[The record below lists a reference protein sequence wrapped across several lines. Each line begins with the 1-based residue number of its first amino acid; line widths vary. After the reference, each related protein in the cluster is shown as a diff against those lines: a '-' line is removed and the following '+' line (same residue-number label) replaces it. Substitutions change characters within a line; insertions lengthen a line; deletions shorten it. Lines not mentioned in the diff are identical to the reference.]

1 MTSRRSI
8 LRGVSTVLIAAGV
21 LMLVDATLTVA
32 WQEPVTAL
40 IAKLRQGQLNDDLD
54 KLERAGPTPLEQRAL
69 DHLHTDRQRVAFLA
83 RSLRRRLAAG
93 EAAGRIR
100 IRKIDA
106 DYVVVKGTDPAA
118 LRKGPGIYDHT
129 PFPGARGTTG
139 IAGHRTT
146 YLAPF
151 RHIDELGPGDDIE
164 VDMPYA
170 TFHYRVQYHQ
180 VVPNTDW
187 KIIRPQGYERLVLS
201 ACHPLYSSSHRWVVY
216 ARGMSAT
223 LKGGATVALPG

>member
-1 MTSRRSI
+1 VTTRRI
-8 LRGVSTVLIAAGV
+8 VRGVSTVLITAGL
-21 LMLVDATLTVA
+21 LMLLDAGLTVA

-40 IAKLRQGQLNDDLD
+40 IAKLRQNQLGDDLD

-69 DHLHTDRQRVAFLA
+69 SQLRTDRARVAFLA
-83 RSLRRRLAAG
+83 RSLRRRLRDG

-106 DYVVVKGTDPAA
+106 NYVIVNGTDPAA

-151 RHIDELGPGDDIE
+151 RHIDRLGPGDDIE

-170 TFHYRVQYHQ
+170 TFHYRVQGRQIVTPHS
-180 VVPNTDW
+180 VW
-187 KIIRPQGYERLVLS
+187 IIRRVAYDRLVLS
-201 ACHPLYSSSHRWVVY
+201 ACHPLYSAAKRIVVF
-216 ARGMSAT
+216 ARLASVQQRSNS
-223 LKGGATVALPG
+223 LKR

>member
-1 MTSRRSI
+1 
-8 LRGVSTVLIAAGV
+8 
-21 LMLVDATLTVA
+21 MLVDAGLTVT

-40 IAKLRQGQLNDDLD
+40 IAKLRQHQLGNDLD
-54 KLERAGPTPLEQRAL
+54 ELAAARPTPTERRAL
-69 DHLHTDRQRVAFLA
+69 SHLRTDRQRVAFLA
-83 RSLRRRLAAG
+83 RSLRRRLEPG

-106 DYVVVKGTDPAA
+106 SFVIVKGTDPAS

-151 RHIDELGPGDDIE
+151 RHIDRLGSGDDIE
-164 VDMPYA
+164 IDMPYA
-170 TFHYRVQYHQ
+170 TLHYRVERRQI
-180 VVPNTDW
+180 VTPNSVW
-187 KIIRPQGYERLVLS
+187 IIRRVAYDRLVLS
-201 ACHPLYSSSHRWVVY
+201 ACHPLYSAAKRIVVF
-216 ARGMSAT
+216 ARLAS
-223 LKGGATVALPG
+223 VQQV

>member
-1 MTSRRSI
+1 MTSRRSL

-21 LMLVDATLTVA
+21 LMLADAALTVA

-40 IAKLRQGQLNDDLD
+40 IAKLRQGRLNDDLD
-54 KLERAGPTPLEQRAL
+54 KLERAGPTPIEQRAL

-83 RSLRRRLAAG
+83 RSLRRRLSDG

-106 DYVVVKGTDPAA
+106 SYVIVKGTDPAA
-118 LRKGPGIYDHT
+118 LRRGPGIYDHT

-151 RHIDELGPGDDIE
+151 RKVNELKKGNRVI
-164 VDMPYA
+164 VTMPYGRFTYTVERLQIVPPTA
-170 TFHYRVQYHQ
+170 LWVINRVSY
-180 VVPNTDW
+180 D
-187 KIIRPQGYERLVLS
+187 RLVLS
-201 ACHPLYSSSHRWVVY
+201 ACHPLYSAAKRIIVF
-216 ARGMSAT
+216 ARLTDVQPRGKAVRS
-223 LKGGATVALPG
+223 

>member
-1 MTSRRSI
+1 MKGRSV

-21 LMLVDATLTVA
+21 LMLIDAGLTIA

-40 IAKLRQGQLNDDLD
+40 LGKLRQNQLGDDLH
-54 KLERAGPTPLEQRAL
+54 KLEQAGPTVVEQRAL
-69 DHLHTDRQRVAFLA
+69 DHLRTDRQRVAFLA
-83 RSLRRRLAAG
+83 RSLRRRLPPGA
-93 EAAGRIR
+93 AAGRIR
-100 IRKIDA
+100 IRKIHA
-106 DYVVVKGTDPAA
+106 SYVIVKGTDPAS

-151 RHIDELGPGDDIE
+151 RHVDRLRPGDDIE

-170 TFHYRVQYHQ
+170 TFHYRVQHRQ
-180 VVPNTDW
+180 IVTPDSTW
-187 KIIRPQGYERLVLS
+187 IIRRVAYDRLVLS
-201 ACHPLYSSSHRWVVY
+201 ACHPLYSAAKRIVVF
-216 ARGMSAT
+216 ARLASVQQRLQT
-223 LKGGATVALPG
+223 LKR

>member
-1 MTSRRSI
+1 VTKRRL
-8 LRGVSTVLIAAGV
+8 LRGASTVLIVAGV
-21 LMLVDATLTVA
+21 LMLVDAGLTVT

-40 IAKLRQGQLNDDLD
+40 IAKLRQHQLGNDLD
-54 KLERAGPTPLEQRAL
+54 ELEATRPTPTERRAL
-69 DHLHTDRQRVAFLA
+69 SHLRTDRQRVAFLA
-83 RSLRRRLAAG
+83 RSLRRRLEPG

-106 DYVVVKGTDPAA
+106 SFVIVKGTDPAS

-151 RHIDELGPGDDIE
+151 RHIDRLGSGDDIE
-164 VDMPYA
+164 IDMPYA
-170 TFHYRVQYHQ
+170 TLHYRVEHRQI
-180 VVPNTDW
+180 VTPNSVW
-187 KIIRPQGYERLVLS
+187 IIRRVAYDRLVLS
-201 ACHPLYSSSHRWVVY
+201 ACHPLYSAAKRIVVF
-216 ARGMSAT
+216 ARLAS
-223 LKGGATVALPG
+223 VQRV